1 MSLTETSEV
10 FVAVEESA
18 LNDLITAVCTT
29 RPHLLNYGSPAFV
42 PASSTS
48 ATQMAPIPFPGSPGL
63 QWSVQLTIPH
73 LDLFK
78 QDVPLPP
85 ELSLGPGQF
94 SLSTVVRLCVDCASR
109 GIRDPHGDRP
119 VGDEHRDH
127 DSEDHDPEDHD
138 PKDHDSE
145 QTGGRGDHQWRD
157 DRDDWGKARNPVC
170 CKLGVHAVGHLVSTW
185 VGGQQAIG
193 FALDSVEIVDI
204 EPNAL
209 ESVLECLLLMILRSV
224 LATLSL
230 PVTALALDAFTLTPT
245 EGPLIDVDRVFA
257 RGDF

>member
-1 MSLTETSEV
+1 MIREGSMSLTETSEV

-29 RPHLLNYGSPAFV
+29 RPHLLHYGSPAFV

-63 QWSVQLTIPH
+63 QWSVALSTPQ

-78 QDVPLPP
+78 QDLPLPS

-94 SLSTVVRLCVDCASR
+94 SLSTVVRLCVDCAAR
-109 GIRDPHGDRP
+109 GRGGPNGDDAK
-119 VGDEHRDH
+119 GDDSMDH
-127 DSEDHDPEDHD
+127 DSMDHDPN
-138 PKDHDSE
+138 
-145 QTGGRGDHQWRD
+145 QTDDRGDKQWRD

-170 CKLGVHAVGHLVSTW
+170 CRLGVFAVGHLVSTW

-209 ESVLECLLLMILRSV
+209 ESVLECLLTMILRSV

-230 PVTALALDAFTLTPT
+230 PVTALELDAFTLTPT
-245 EGPLIDVDRVFA
+245 EGPLIDVNRVLA

>member
-18 LNDLITAVCTT
+18 LNDLITAVCGT

-42 PASSTS
+42 PASSVS

-63 QWSVQLTIPH
+63 QWSVRLSTPV

-78 QDVPLPP
+78 QDRPLPP
-85 ELSLGPGQF
+85 ELSLGAGQF
-94 SLSTVVRLCVDCASR
+94 SLSTKVRLCVDCAAR
-109 GIRDPHGDRP
+109 GRNEPPG
-119 VGDEHRDH
+119 E
-127 DSEDHDPEDHD
+127 D
-138 PKDHDSE
+138 PKGHDHP
-145 QTGGRGDHQWRD
+145 GDDQQWPD
-157 DRDDWGKARNPVC
+157 DRDDWGKARNPMC
-170 CKLGVHAVGHLVSTW
+170 CTLDVFAVGHLVSTW
-185 VGGQQAIG
+185 AGGQQAIG
-193 FALDSVEIVDI
+193 FALDAVEIVDI

-209 ESVLECLLLMILRSV
+209 ESVIECLLTMILRSV

-230 PVTALALDAFTLTPT
+230 PVTALEVGAFTLTPT
-245 EGPLIDVDRVFA
+245 QGPLIDVNRVLA

>member
-29 RPHLLNYGSPAFV
+29 RPHLLHYGSPAFV

-63 QWSVQLTIPH
+63 QWSVELKVPQ

-78 QDVPLPP
+78 QDVALPP
-85 ELSLGPGQF
+85 ELSLGAGQF
-94 SLSTVVRLCVDCASR
+94 SLSTVVRWCVDCASR
-109 GIRDPHGDRP
+109 GKEKPNDEPNHEHEPNHGHEPNRD
-119 VGDEHRDH
+119 
-127 DSEDHDPEDHD
+127 
-138 PKDHDSE
+138 
-145 QTGGRGDHQWRD
+145 QQWPD
-157 DRDDWGKARNPVC
+157 DRDDWGRARNPMC
-170 CKLGVHAVGHLVSTW
+170 CELGVHAVGHLVSTW
-185 VGGQQAIG
+185 AAGQQAIG
-193 FALDSVEIVDI
+193 FAVDSVEVVDI

-209 ESVLECLLLMILRSV
+209 ESVIECLLTMILRSV

-230 PVTALALDAFTLTPT
+230 PVAALELRAFTLTPT
-245 EGPLIDVDRVFA
+245 VGPLIDVNRILA

>member
-63 QWSVQLTIPH
+63 QWSVALAVPR

-78 QDVPLPP
+78 QDQPLPP

-94 SLSTVVRLCVDCASR
+94 SLSTRVRLCVDCNAR
-109 GIRDPHGDRP
+109 GKGDTQGNP
-119 VGDEHRDH
+119 QGDTKGDDHRH
-127 DSEDHDPEDHD
+127 
-138 PKDHDSE
+138 HDSE
-145 QTGGRGDHQWRD
+145 QTGGRGDQQWHD
-157 DRDDWGKARNPVC
+157 DRDSWGRARDPMC
-170 CKLGVHAVGHLVSTW
+170 CTLDVYAVGHLVSTW
-185 VGGQQAIG
+185 TGGQQAIG
-193 FALDSVEIVDI
+193 FAVDAVEIVDI
-204 EPNAL
+204 EPDAL
-209 ESVLECLLLMILRSV
+209 ETVVECLLTMILRSV

-230 PVTALALDAFTLTPT
+230 PVSALQLDAFTLTPT
-245 EGPLIDVDRVFA
+245 EGPLIDVNRVLA

>member
-18 LNDLITAVCTT
+18 INDLITAVCTT
-29 RPHLLNYGSPAFV
+29 RPHLLHYGSPAFV

-63 QWSVQLTIPH
+63 QWSIELRTPR

-78 QDVPLPP
+78 QDEALPP
-85 ELSLGPGQF
+85 ELSLGAGQF
-94 SLSTVVRLCVDCASR
+94 SLSTTVRLCVDCASR
-109 GIRDPHGDRP
+109 GKGDPRDPHDQGHDHP
-119 VGDEHRDH
+119 GSEPKDDPKDPNNEHRD
-127 DSEDHDPEDHD
+127 DP
-138 PKDHDSE
+138 
-145 QTGGRGDHQWRD
+145 WRD
-157 DRDDWGKARNPVC
+157 DRDDWGKAQNPMC
-170 CKLGVHAVGHLVSTW
+170 CRLDVYAVGHLVSTW
-185 VGGQQAIG
+185 TGGQRAIG
-193 FALDSVEIVDI
+193 FAVDAVEIVDI

-209 ESVLECLLLMILRSV
+209 ESVIECLLTMVLRSV

-230 PVTALALDAFTLTPT
+230 PVTALELGAFTLTPT
-245 EGPLIDVDRVFA
+245 VGPLIDVNRVLA

>member
-18 LNDLITAVCTT
+18 LNDLIVAVCTA
-29 RPHLLNYGSPAFV
+29 RPHLLHYGSPAFV
-42 PASSTS
+42 PASSVS

-63 QWSVQLTIPH
+63 QWSVELSIPQ

-78 QDVPLPP
+78 QDQPLPP

-94 SLSTVVRLCVDCASR
+94 SLSTVVVLCVDCAAR
-109 GIRDPHGDRP
+109 GGKGDPQGDDHMDHGDMKS
-119 VGDEHRDH
+119 DE
-127 DSEDHDPEDHD
+127 
-138 PKDHDSE
+138 
-145 QTGGRGDHQWRD
+145 RGQKPWPD

-170 CKLGVHAVGHLVSTW
+170 CKLEVFAVGHLVSTW

-204 EPNAL
+204 QPNAL
-209 ESVLECLLLMILRSV
+209 ESVLECLLTMILRSV

-230 PVTALALDAFTLTPT
+230 PVTALELGAFTLTPT
-245 EGPLIDVDRVFA
+245 EGPLIDVDRVLA

>member
-18 LNDLITAVCTT
+18 LNDFITAVCTT
-29 RPHLLNYGSPAFV
+29 RPHLLHYGSSAFV

-48 ATQMAPIPFPGSPGL
+48 ATQMVPIPFPGSPGL
-63 QWSVQLTIPH
+63 QWSVELGIPQ

-78 QDVPLPP
+78 QDLSLPP

-94 SLSTVVRLCVDCASR
+94 SLSTVVRLCVDCAARRR
-109 GIRDPHGDRP
+109 GDDHEGDDHEDPDPKQTDNR
-119 VGDEHRDH
+119 GDE
-127 DSEDHDPEDHD
+127 
-138 PKDHDSE
+138 
-145 QTGGRGDHQWRD
+145 QWRD

-204 EPNAL
+204 EPQAL

-230 PVTALALDAFTLTPT
+230 PVTALELEAFTLTPT
-245 EGPLIDVDRVFA
+245 VGPLIDVDRVLA

>member
-29 RPHLLNYGSPAFV
+29 RPHLLHYGSPAFV

-63 QWSVQLTIPH
+63 HWSVRLSIPA

-78 QDVPLPP
+78 QDLPLPP
-85 ELSLGPGQF
+85 ELGIAPGQF
-94 SLSTVVRLCVDCASR
+94 SLSTVVRLCVDCAAR
-109 GIRDPHGDRP
+109 GKGGDPEED
-119 VGDEHRDH
+119 DH
-127 DSEDHDPEDHD
+127 HHDPNDPRHDD
-138 PKDHDSE
+138 PKEPD
-145 QTGGRGDHQWRD
+145 GRGDEPWRD
-157 DRDDWGKARNPVC
+157 DRDNWGKAKNPVC
-170 CKLGVHAVGHLVSTW
+170 CRLRVFAVGHLVSTW
-185 VGGQQAIG
+185 VDGRQAIG
-193 FALDSVEIVDI
+193 FAVDSVEIVDI

-224 LATLSL
+224 LADLSL
-230 PVTALALDAFTLTPT
+230 PVTALELDAFTLTPT
-245 EGPLIDVDRVFA
+245 EGPLIDVDRVLA
-257 RGDF
+257 RGNF

>member
-18 LNDLITAVCTT
+18 LNDLITAVCGT

-42 PASSTS
+42 PGSSVS

-63 QWSVQLTIPH
+63 QWSVRLTTPV

-78 QDVPLPP
+78 QDQTLPP
-85 ELSLGPGQF
+85 ELSLGAGQF
-94 SLSTVVRLCVDCASR
+94 SLSTKVRLCVDCASR
-109 GIRDPHGDRP
+109 GRNEPPG
-119 VGDEHRDH
+119 E
-127 DSEDHDPEDHD
+127 D
-138 PKDHDSE
+138 PKGH
-145 QTGGRGDHQWRD
+145 DHQGHDHQGHDHPGEDQQWPD
-157 DRDDWGKARNPVC
+157 DRDDWGKARNPMC
-170 CKLGVHAVGHLVSTW
+170 CTLDVFAVGHLVSTW
-185 VGGQQAIG
+185 AGGQRAVG
-193 FALDSVEIVDI
+193 FALDAVEIVDI

-209 ESVLECLLLMILRSV
+209 ESVIECLLTMVLRSV

-230 PVTALALDAFTLTPT
+230 PVTALELGAFTLTPT
-245 EGPLIDVDRVFA
+245 VGPLIDVNRVLA

>member
-18 LNDLITAVCTT
+18 LNDLITAVCSA

-63 QWSVQLTIPH
+63 QWSVELAIPH

-78 QDVPLPP
+78 EDLPLPP

-94 SLSTVVRLCVDCASR
+94 SVSTVVRLCVDCADR
-109 GIRDPHGDRP
+109 HDGKGD
-119 VGDEHRDH
+119 DH
-127 DSEDHDPEDHD
+127 THTDD
-138 PKDHDSE
+138 
-145 QTGGRGDHQWRD
+145 RGDKQWRD

-170 CKLGVHAVGHLVSTW
+170 CKLTVFAVGHVVSTW
-185 VGGQQAIG
+185 VGGQESIG
-193 FALDSVEIVDI
+193 FALDSLEIVDV

-209 ESVLECLLLMILRSV
+209 ESVLECLLTMILRSV
-224 LATLSL
+224 LATLSI
-230 PVTALALDAFTLTPT
+230 PVKALELDAFSLTPT
-245 EGPLIDVDRVFA
+245 QGPLIDVNRVLA

>member
-18 LNDLITAVCTT
+18 LNDFITAVCTT
-29 RPHLLNYGSPAFV
+29 RPHLLHYGSSAFV

-63 QWSVQLTIPH
+63 QWSVELSIPQ

-78 QDVPLPP
+78 QDLSLPP

-94 SLSTVVRLCVDCASR
+94 SLSTVVRLCVDCAARRR
-109 GIRDPHGDRP
+109 GDDHEGD
-119 VGDEHRDH
+119 DH
-127 DSEDHDPEDHD
+127 EAPD
-138 PKDHDSE
+138 PK
-145 QTGGRGDHQWRD
+145 QTDDRGDKQWRD

-170 CKLGVHAVGHLVSTW
+170 CRLGVHAVGHLVSTW
-185 VGGQQAIG
+185 AGGQQAIG

-230 PVTALALDAFTLTPT
+230 PVTALELEAFTLTPT
-245 EGPLIDVDRVFA
+245 VGPLIDVDRVLA

>member
-1 MSLTETSEV
+1 MSLTEASEV

-18 LNDLITAVCTT
+18 LNDFITAVCTT
-29 RPHLLNYGSPAFV
+29 RPHLLHYGSSAFV
-42 PASSTS
+42 PASSAS

-63 QWSVQLTIPH
+63 QWSVELSIPQ

-78 QDVPLPP
+78 QDLSLPP
-85 ELSLGPGQF
+85 ELSLGPAQF
-94 SLSTVVRLCVDCASR
+94 SLSTVVRLCVDCAARRR
-109 GIRDPHGDRP
+109 GDDHEDHDHEDDG
-119 VGDEHRDH
+119 HRDH
-127 DSEDHDPEDHD
+127 EQRDHEHSDHD
-138 PKDHDSE
+138 PKQTDDH
-145 QTGGRGDHQWRD
+145 GDEQWRD

-170 CKLGVHAVGHLVSTW
+170 CTLGVHAVGHLVSTW
-185 VGGQQAIG
+185 VGGQRAIG

-230 PVTALALDAFTLTPT
+230 PVTALQLDAFTLTPT
-245 EGPLIDVDRVFA
+245 VGPLIDVDRVLA

>member
-29 RPHLLNYGSPAFV
+29 RPHLLHYGSPAFV

-63 QWSVQLTIPH
+63 QWSVELGIPR

-78 QDVPLPP
+78 QDEALPP
-85 ELSLGPGQF
+85 ELSLGAGQF
-94 SLSTVVRLCVDCASR
+94 SLSTVVTLCVDCASR
-109 GIRDPHGDRP
+109 GKNDPRGEDRP
-119 VGDEHRDH
+119 EHEH
-127 DSEDHDPEDHD
+127 EHDPNRDD
-138 PKDHDSE
+138 KP
-145 QTGGRGDHQWRD
+145 WRD
-157 DRDDWGKARNPVC
+157 DRDDWGKAQNPMC
-170 CKLGVHAVGHLVSTW
+170 CRLDVYAVGHLVSTW
-185 VGGQQAIG
+185 AGGQRAIG
-193 FALDSVEIVDI
+193 FAVDSVEIVDI

-209 ESVLECLLLMILRSV
+209 ESVIECLLTMILRSV

-230 PVTALALDAFTLTPT
+230 PVTALELGAFTLTPT
-245 EGPLIDVDRVFA
+245 VGPLIDVNRVLA

>member
-1 MSLTETSEV
+1 MSLTEASEV

-29 RPHLLNYGSPAFV
+29 RPHLLHYGSPAFV

-63 QWSVQLTIPH
+63 QWSVELSIPQ

-78 QDVPLPP
+78 QDQPLPP

-94 SLSTVVRLCVDCASR
+94 SLSTVVRLCVDCAAAGR
-109 GIRDPHGDRP
+109 GDTK
-119 VGDEHRDH
+119 GDEHK
-127 DSEDHDPEDHD
+127 DHD
-138 PKDHDSE
+138 PKDHD
-145 QTGGRGDHQWRD
+145 TKDRDDRGDKQWRD

-170 CKLGVHAVGHLVSTW
+170 CRLGVHAVGHLVSTW

-193 FALDSVEIVDI
+193 FAVDSVEIVDI

-209 ESVLECLLLMILRSV
+209 ESVLECLLMMILRSV

-230 PVTALALDAFTLTPT
+230 PVTALELDAFTLTPT
-245 EGPLIDVDRVFA
+245 EGPLIDVDRVLA

>member
-29 RPHLLNYGSPAFV
+29 RPHLLHYGSAAFV
-42 PASSTS
+42 PAPSTS

-63 QWSVQLTIPH
+63 QWSVVLGIPR

-78 QDVPLPP
+78 QDLSLPP
-85 ELSLGPGQF
+85 ELSLAPGQF
-94 SLSTVVRLCVDCASR
+94 SLSTVIRLCVDCAARRR
-109 GIRDPHGDRP
+109 GDDEGD
-119 VGDEHRDH
+119 HQDH
-127 DSEDHDPEDHD
+127 DNPDTH
-138 PKDHDSE
+138 
-145 QTGGRGDHQWRD
+145 QTDDRGDQQWRD

-170 CKLGVHAVGHLVSTW
+170 CRLGVHAVGHLVSTW

-193 FALDSVEIVDI
+193 FALDSVEIVDV

-230 PVTALALDAFTLTPT
+230 PVTALELAAFTLTPT
-245 EGPLIDVDRVFA
+245 VGPLIDVDRVLA

>member
-29 RPHLLNYGSPAFV
+29 RPHLLHYGSPAFV
-42 PASSTS
+42 PANSVS

-63 QWSVQLTIPH
+63 QWSVELTIPQ

-78 QDVPLPP
+78 QDLQLPP

-94 SLSTVVRLCVDCASR
+94 SLSTVVKLCVDCADRHDGKGDTHQGHDHGRDDPTDDDHRKDDR
-109 GIRDPHGDRP
+109 GRKPWP
-119 VGDEHRDH
+119 
-127 DSEDHDPEDHD
+127 
-138 PKDHDSE
+138 
-145 QTGGRGDHQWRD
+145 D
-157 DRDDWGKARNPVC
+157 DRDDWGKARNAVC
-170 CKLGVHAVGHLVSTW
+170 CKLGVYAVGHLVSTW
-185 VGGQQAIG
+185 VNGQQAIG
-193 FALDSVEIVDI
+193 FALDSLEIVDV

-209 ESVLECLLLMILRSV
+209 ESVLECLLTMILRSV

-230 PVTALALDAFTLTPT
+230 PVTALELDAFTLTPT
-245 EGPLIDVDRVFA
+245 VGPLIDVNRVLA

>member
-29 RPHLLNYGSPAFV
+29 RPHLLHYGSPAFV

-63 QWSVQLTIPH
+63 QWSVELSIPQ

-78 QDVPLPP
+78 QDLTLPP
-85 ELSLGPGQF
+85 ELSLGAGQF

-109 GIRDPHGDRP
+109 GKDDPTGGDHP
-119 VGDEHRDH
+119 
-127 DSEDHDPEDHD
+127 DHDPNHD
-138 PKDHDSE
+138 PRQPDD
-145 QTGGRGDHQWRD
+145 RGDKPWPD

-170 CKLGVHAVGHLVSTW
+170 CRLGVHAIGHLVSTW
-185 VGGQQAIG
+185 TGGQQALG

-209 ESVLECLLLMILRSV
+209 ESVVECLLTMILRSV

-230 PVTALALDAFTLTPT
+230 PVTALELGAFTLTPT
-245 EGPLIDVDRVFA
+245 VGPLIDVDRVLA

>member
-29 RPHLLNYGSPAFV
+29 RPHLLHYGSPAFV

-63 QWSVQLTIPH
+63 QWSVELRIPQ

-78 QDVPLPP
+78 QGLALPP
-85 ELSLGPGQF
+85 ELSLGAGQF
-94 SLSTVVRLCVDCASR
+94 SLSTTVRLCVDCASR
-109 GIRDPHGDRP
+109 GKDGKEEPPPDDPK
-119 VGDEHRDH
+119 
-127 DSEDHDPEDHD
+127 HD
-138 PKDHDSE
+138 PKHDPNDPNHD
-145 QTGGRGDHQWRD
+145 RGDEPWRD
-157 DRDDWGKARNPVC
+157 DRDDWGKAQHPMC
-170 CKLGVHAVGHLVSTW
+170 CRLDVFAIGHLVSTW
-185 VGGQQAIG
+185 AGGQRAIG
-193 FALDSVEIVDI
+193 FAVDSVEIVDI

-209 ESVLECLLLMILRSV
+209 ESVIECLLTMVLRSV

-230 PVTALALDAFTLTPT
+230 PVTALELGAFTLTPT
-245 EGPLIDVDRVFA
+245 VGPLIDVDRVLA

>member
-29 RPHLLNYGSPAFV
+29 RPHLLHYGSPAFV
-42 PASSTS
+42 PASSTA

-63 QWSVQLTIPH
+63 QWSVELAVPR

-78 QDVPLPP
+78 QDAALPP
-85 ELSLGPGQF
+85 ELGLGAGQF
-94 SLSTVVRLCVDCASR
+94 SLSTTVRLCVDCASR
-109 GIRDPHGDRP
+109 GKEDP
-119 VGDEHRDH
+119 
-127 DSEDHDPEDHD
+127 
-138 PKDHDSE
+138 
-145 QTGGRGDHQWRD
+145 QGDHQDTHDQGHDHPSGGPKDDPNHDSNHDQRDDPWRD
-157 DRDDWGKARNPVC
+157 DRDDWGKAKNPMC
-170 CKLGVHAVGHLVSTW
+170 CRLDVYAVGHLVSTW
-185 VGGQQAIG
+185 TAGQRAIG
-193 FALDSVEIVDI
+193 FAVDAVEIVDI

-209 ESVLECLLLMILRSV
+209 ESVIECLLTMVLRSV

-230 PVTALALDAFTLTPT
+230 PVTALELGAFTLTPT
-245 EGPLIDVDRVFA
+245 AGPLIDVNRVLA

>member
-29 RPHLLNYGSPAFV
+29 RPHLLHYGSPAFV

-63 QWSVQLTIPH
+63 QWSVELSIPQ

-78 QDVPLPP
+78 QSQPLPP

-109 GIRDPHGDRP
+109 GKGDPRGDDP
-119 VGDEHRDH
+119 KGDDHKEHDH
-127 DSEDHDPEDHD
+127 EDHD
-138 PKDHDSE
+138 PKQPD
-145 QTGGRGDHQWRD
+145 GREDNQWPD

-230 PVTALALDAFTLTPT
+230 PVAALQLDAFTLTPT
-245 EGPLIDVDRVFA
+245 EGPLIDVNRVLA
-257 RGDF
+257 RGSF

>member
-29 RPHLLNYGSPAFV
+29 RPHLLHYGSPAFV

-63 QWSVQLTIPH
+63 QWSVELTIPQ

-78 QDVPLPP
+78 EDLPLPP

-94 SLSTVVRLCVDCASR
+94 SVSTVVQLCVDCASR
-109 GIRDPHGDRP
+109 GK
-119 VGDEHRDH
+119 GDE
-127 DSEDHDPEDHD
+127 
-138 PKDHDSE
+138 PKDD
-145 QTGGRGDHQWRD
+145 RGDQWPDNRD
-157 DRDDWGKARNPVC
+157 NWGKARNPMC
-170 CKLGVHAVGHLVSTW
+170 CRLGVFAIGHLVTTW

-193 FALDSVEIVDI
+193 FAVDSVEIVDI

-224 LATLSL
+224 LADMSL
-230 PVTALALDAFTLTPT
+230 PVTALQLDAFTLTPT
-245 EGPLIDVDRVFA
+245 EGPLIDVDRVLA
-257 RGDF
+257 RGNF

>member
-29 RPHLLNYGSPAFV
+29 RPHLLTYGSPAFV

-63 QWSVQLTIPH
+63 QWSVALTVPQ

-78 QDVPLPP
+78 QDLPLPP
-85 ELSLGPGQF
+85 ELGIGPGQF
-94 SLSTVVRLCVDCASR
+94 SVSTEVRLCVDCAAR
-109 GIRDPHGDRP
+109 KGEDPKGD
-119 VGDEHRDH
+119 DH
-127 DSEDHDPEDHD
+127 DHDPND
-138 PKDHDSE
+138 PKDPRHEDPKE
-145 QTGGRGDHQWRD
+145 PDGRGDEPWRD
-157 DRDDWGKARNPVC
+157 DRDNWGKAKNPVC
-170 CKLGVHAVGHLVSTW
+170 CRLRVFAVGHLVSTW
-185 VGGQQAIG
+185 AGGQPAIG
-193 FALDSVEIVDI
+193 FAVDSLEIVDI

-230 PVTALALDAFTLTPT
+230 PVTALELDAFTLTPT
-245 EGPLIDVDRVFA
+245 EGPLIDVNRVLA

>member
-29 RPHLLNYGSPAFV
+29 RPHLLHYGSPAFV

-63 QWSVQLTIPH
+63 QWSVELTIPQ
-73 LDLFK
+73 LVLFK
-78 QDVPLPP
+78 PDQPLPP

-94 SLSTVVRLCVDCASR
+94 SLSTGVRLCVDCDAR
-109 GIRDPHGDRP
+109 GKGDPKGD
-119 VGDEHRDH
+119 DH
-127 DSEDHDPEDHD
+127 MDHD
-138 PKDHDSE
+138 PKEAED
-145 QTGGRGDHQWRD
+145 RGDKQWRD
-157 DRDDWGKARNPVC
+157 DRDGWGKARNPVC
-170 CKLGVHAVGHLVSTW
+170 CKFDVYAVGHLVSTW

-209 ESVLECLLLMILRSV
+209 ESVLECLLTMILRSV

-230 PVTALALDAFTLTPT
+230 PVTALELDAFTLTPT
-245 EGPLIDVDRVFA
+245 QGPLIDVNRVLA